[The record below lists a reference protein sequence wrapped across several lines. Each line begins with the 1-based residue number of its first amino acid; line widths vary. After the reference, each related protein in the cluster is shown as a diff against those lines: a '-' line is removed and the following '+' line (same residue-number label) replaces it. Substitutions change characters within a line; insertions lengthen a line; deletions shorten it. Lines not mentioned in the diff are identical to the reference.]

1 MKCEIC
7 GKIFNK
13 DDEREEFEIEMP
25 LNYDYFKKNLCA
37 KCAIEVIEN
46 KVSGIYFEIC
56 ENCGKEYDFI
66 EDNSKF
72 ESRYTDEYG
81 NYATISDLTNDK
93 LLCLDCAIDE
103 YEKEDNE

>member
-46 KVSGIYFEIC
+46 KVSAIYFEIC